1 MLNIA
6 VFGSGRGSNFVAI
19 LNAMA
24 EGTLPGVRIACV
36 VSNNSAS
43 GILDEARSRSLPAVH
58 LSALQFPSE
67 ELFVDRCCALLE
79 EYGTNLL
86 LLAGYMKLLPL
97 RVLRR
102 YPTLNIHPA
111 LLPKFG
117 GKGMYGIHVHEAV
130 IASGDQESGATV
142 HLVDELYD
150 HGQILLQKRV
160 RVMPEDTA
168 ESLAA
173 RVLKIEHE
181 IYPEALR
188 RIARGEILL
197 PAPAAEV
204 HS

>member
-1 MLNIA
+1 MLNVA

-19 LNAMA
+19 LNAIE

-43 GILDEARSRSLPAVH
+43 GILEAARSRSLPALH
-58 LSALQFPSE
+58 LSARQFPSE
-67 ELFVDRCCALLE
+67 GHFVDRCCELLE
-79 EYGTNLL
+79 EYRANLV
-86 LLAGYMKLLPL
+86 LLAGYMKLLPA
-97 RVLRR
+97 RITRR

-117 GKGMYGIHVHEAV
+117 GRGMYGIHVHEAV
-130 IASGDQESGATV
+130 IAAGERESGATV

-150 HGQILLQKRV
+150 HGRILLQKRV
-160 RVMPEDTA
+160 PVMREDTP

-173 RVLKIEHE
+173 RVLAIEHE

-197 PAPAAEV
+197 PAQAVEA